1 MSNEPKLH
9 HYERP
14 TESRAN
20 ERRRHARPAAE
31 PSKHGPAKKS
41 RHTSFWAGILIIAI
55 LVIAIFPIVKNHTD
69 QSGSRDLASSK
80 SSSQKAVSP
89 RKSKKVKTKP
99 AAKVKTATKKT
110 AAPKQTK
117 QTATSQTQTKQT
129 KQTKQTAQQN
139 AASYVV
145 KSGDT
150 LFSIAQA
157 HGTTVDK
164 LVQLNGLA
172 GPDAIQAGQTLK
184 IR

>member
-55 LVIAIFPIVKNHTD
+55 LVIAIFPIVKNHTG

-110 AAPKQTK
+110 AAP
-117 QTATSQTQTKQT
+117 
-129 KQTKQTAQQN
+129 KQTAQQN

-184 IR
+184 MR

>member
-55 LVIAIFPIVKNHTD
+55 LVIAIFPIVKNHMD

-80 SSSQKAVSP
+80 SSSQKVVSP
-89 RKSKKVKTKP
+89 RKSKKIKTKP
-99 AAKVKTATKKT
+99 ATKVKTAKEKT
-110 AAPKQTK
+110 VAPKQTK
-117 QTATSQTQTKQT
+117 QTAASQNQTKQN
-129 KQTKQTAQQN
+129 KQTAQQN

-172 GPDAIQAGQTLK
+172 GSAAIQAGQTLK
-184 IR
+184 MR